1 MKKNTFQLPK
11 RINEET
17 KDYIK
22 GSKERKEVIETYNSM
37 FSEKI
42 DIPLYIGEK
51 EIFNILDFN
60 PEDLKNKIILKNE
73 L

>member
-37 FSEKI
+37 FSEK
-42 DIPLYIGEK
+42 LTFHYILEK
-51 EIFNILDFN
+51 KKFLQ
-60 PEDLKNKIILKNE
+60 KIKKI
-73 L
+73 

>member
-22 GSKERKEVIETYNSM
+22 GSKERKEIIETYNS
-37 FSEKI
+37 FK
-42 DIPLYIGEK
+42 K
-51 EIFNILDFN
+51 
-60 PEDLKNKIILKNE
+60 K
-73 L
+73 